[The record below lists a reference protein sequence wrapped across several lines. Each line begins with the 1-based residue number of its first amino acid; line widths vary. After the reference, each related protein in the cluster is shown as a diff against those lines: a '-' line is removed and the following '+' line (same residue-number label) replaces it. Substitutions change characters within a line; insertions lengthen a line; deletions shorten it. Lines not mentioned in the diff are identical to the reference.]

1 LKLDSWPPR
10 SPDMTPCDFFLWG
23 HEKER
28 AYVPPLSAD
37 LDELTNRITAAV
49 NSMTEDTRRRVWD
62 EFSYRV
68 DVVRAAGGGHIKH
81 L

>member
-1 LKLDSWPPR
+1 MNARDPKTWHYTLGPPR

-23 HEKER
+23 YVKEHV
-28 AYVPPLSAD
+28 YVPLLPAD

-49 NSMTEDTRRRVWD
+49 NSVTEDTLRRVWD
-62 EFSYRV
+62 EFSYGV
-68 DVVRAAGGGHIKH
+68 N